1 MSKQRVYLIVLD
13 SFGIG
18 HAPDA
23 ADFGDEGANTLYT
36 ITHSKEYDTPN
47 MRKLGLSCIDGVDYL
62 EKSDNIVG
70 SYGRMQEAS
79 KGKDTTIGH
88 REIAGI
94 VSENA
99 LPTYPNG
106 FPKEVL
112 DEFSKRTGR
121 EVLCN
126 KPYSG
131 TDVIRDYG
139 EEHVRT
145 GKLIVYTSADSV
157 FQIAAH
163 EDIVPV
169 EELYKYC
176 EIAREILVGEHGV
189 GRVIARP
196 FVGEAPNFQR
206 TTNRHDFSLLPPRDT
221 MLDVLQKEGYDTY
234 GVGKIYDIFAGKGIA
249 HTQRIQGNVDGMEKT
264 IQLQDKDFNGLCF
277 VNLVDFDMLY
287 GHRNDIEGYAKAATV
302 FDKQLGTFMERMQPQ
317 DILMITADH
326 GCDPGFKGTDHSREC
341 VPFLAYGEQVKK
353 GVNMGT
359 RKTFSDIAA
368 TILDIF
374 GIDSRLDGTSF
385 KDEILK

>member
-88 REIAGI
+88 WEIAGI

-302 FDKQLGTFMERMQPQ
+302 FDKQLGIFMERMQPQ